1 MLPLSELGSKLKE
14 ARIEKGLTLN
24 DLQEITKIQKRYL
37 LGIEEGNY
45 DSIPGKFYVRA
56 FIKQYAEA
64 VGIDTESL
72 FDEFKQEIPSVY
84 EEDIQEQITRTQ
96 SRKTD
101 QAASKMI
108 ELLPKVL
115 ITAIVIGLIILGWF
129 FVQKVIGNNA
139 SVTDD
144 ASKNEVV
151 DFQESGNL
159 PENKKSVA
167 TNKNNT
173 AKQDTPKK
181 ETNSK
186 TEDENSKGTQNIS
199 VISSEGN
206 TTTYKLT
213 NADSFMLNLKVTTGG
228 KSWVGMES
236 TNNKQ
241 LLNSTLTEDTPQSFD
256 LTKEQEVKIRTGYAP
271 ALEVYIN
278 DEKIDIPKKA
288 NVQTII
294 IQYEKKGE

>member
-14 ARIEKGLTLN
+14 ARIQKGLTLN

-64 VGIDTESL
+64 VGVDTESL

-96 SRKTD
+96 TRKSD
-101 QAASKMI
+101 QAASKVI
-108 ELLPKVL
+108 ELLPKIL
-115 ITAIVIGLIILGWF
+115 ITVFVIGIIILGWF
-129 FVQKVIGNNA
+129 LVQKFIGNNSSTA
-139 SVTDD
+139 DD
-144 ASKNEVV
+144 TGKNEVV

-159 PENKKSVA
+159 PENKKS
-167 TNKNNT
+167 TGTDKNNT
-173 AKQDTPKK
+173 SEQTTKK
-181 ETNSK
+181 EDDVDKKS
-186 TEDENSKGTQNIS
+186 EDSKGIPNVS
-199 VISSEGN
+199 VVSTEGN
-206 TTTYKLT
+206 TTIYKLT
-213 NADSFMLNLKVTTGG
+213 NADSFKLNLRVITGG

-236 TNNKQ
+236 ANNKQ

-256 LTKEQEVKIRTGYAP
+256 LTNEQEVKIRTGYAP

-278 DEKIDIPKKA
+278 DEKIEIPKKA

-294 IQYEKKGE
+294 IQYEKEE